1 MTTDRRTPSPP
12 RPVAPRPPRPESS
25 RPPRPNS
32 TSHHPNQQELR

>member
-12 RPVAPRPPRPESS
+12 RPVAPRP
-25 RPPRPNS
+25 NS

>member
-25 RPPRPNS
+25 RPPRPTS